1 MNSSVSGKKFGW
13 SNEVKAFRVKCEE
26 VCMCLKCV
34 FESLLSAAA
43 LTNTTELKIS
53 RYVCERVLM
62 QAVRGCNVVG
72 VSGAWVSHVSVHRRQ
87 FDTSASPPERNSQQL
102 SGSGPAGDGRRWRAV
117 TARKLSSHG
126 SVSEQGTEKVCV
138 VVGVQLRVCRA
149 SVLLIGETVRANVP
163 STVGSWLQFDSITAH
178 TFYARNNALFY
189 LFNLNYVL
197 VYSRNSQ
204 LEQEVV
210 RSCVC
215 LKESERE
222 KRCSRV
228 TCRSARAVTGFLC
241 NKSRRVTK

>member
-102 SGSGPAGDGRRWRAV
+102 SGRRRTAMASGD
-117 TARKLSSHG
+117 S
-126 SVSEQGTEKVCV
+126 Q
-138 VVGVQLRVCRA
+138 
-149 SVLLIGETVRANVP
+149 ETFE
-163 STVGSWLQFDSITAH
+163 SWLSKWT
-178 TFYARNNALFY
+178 RNRKSL
-189 LFNLNYVL
+189 
-197 VYSRNSQ
+197 
-204 LEQEVV
+204 
-210 RSCVC
+210 CC
-215 LKESERE
+215 
-222 KRCSRV
+222 CW
-228 TCRSARAVTGFLC
+228 RSAASLQ
-241 NKSRRVTK
+241 S